1 MILAAGLGTRLKP
14 ITDKIPKALVEING
28 KTLLEHSIEHLKIF
42 GITEAI
48 INVHHFPDQIISFL
62 KKKKNFG
69 MRIEV
74 SDERDQLLDTGGGL
88 KKAAWFFEDRAP
100 FVVRNVDVLSNMD
113 LNAMLDH
120 HITHRPLAT
129 LAVRNRETS
138 RYLLFSERFQLIG
151 WTNVSSGE
159 RKLSRK
165 DFKRMHPL
173 AFSGIQILDPAVLP
187 LITEDGRFSLIALYL
202 RLSRD
207 HRICAFTDN
216 DSFWFDAGKREE
228 NH

>member
-74 SDERDQLLDTGGGL
+74 SDERDQLLDTLGRNRVPSRTPSRFVLARSPHRISNSALTDGSWLGVRKTVPCSWQTWLASDSVSGCLSGDSCSPNHAYPVGCQVGIRPMCFPLFMTGL
-88 KKAAWFFEDRAP
+88 IPKFW
-100 FVVRNVDVLSNMD
+100 
-113 LNAMLDH
+113 
-120 HITHRPLAT
+120 PLAT
-129 LAVRNRETS
+129 KR
-138 RYLLFSERFQLIG
+138 IG
-151 WTNVSSGE
+151 SG
-159 RKLSRK
+159 
-165 DFKRMHPL
+165 
-173 AFSGIQILDPAVLP
+173 
-187 LITEDGRFSLIALYL
+187 
-202 RLSRD
+202 
-207 HRICAFTDN
+207 
-216 DSFWFDAGKREE
+216 
-228 NH
+228 